1 MSSKLGPKL
10 GDHFPAFLVI
20 NSVNFKGVGVVVHTN
35 QIMLALKVKQVTG
48 YLPPG
53 LDGISWLIIGSF
65 C

>member
-48 YLPPG
+48 YLLPG

>member
-1 MSSKLGPKL
+1 MLSKVGPKL

-20 NSVNFKGVGVVVHTN
+20 NSVSFKGVRVVVHTN

-48 YLPPG
+48 YLLPG
-53 LDGISWLIIGSF
+53 LVEISWLIIGSF

>member
-20 NSVNFKGVGVVVHTN
+20 NSVNFKGVRVVVHTN

-48 YLPPG
+48 YLLPG